1 MYRMDK
7 KVLQDSFESY
17 LITNGKYPKAS
28 ICRNWRVANGEDSV
42 ILDIAIVINDI
53 VIQAFQLFDNTIE
66 NESSQTV
73 SFTQTIDSVEVKSE
87 VLFAI
92 YDSIKDSWE
101 FKSSNSN
108 SRNKAKCFM
117 TFSTAG
123 TQFFDNTEEKIQE
136 QRLIPIVSVL
146 KDKCT
151 RICCA
156 CTIYLVLYILFY
168 LGNSNGMCSC
178 QLPLSWELLILI
190 AIILLFAVLPSLL
203 PFISTI
209 KVGGVEIN
217 FARAVFQKMKTEKVQ

>member
-1 MYRMDK
+1 MGNK
-7 KVLQDSFESY
+7 KVLQEAFEKY
-17 LITNGKYPKAS
+17 LIAEGKYPKVAIYRDWEVAS
-28 ICRNWRVANGEDSV
+28 NGCT
-42 ILDIAIVINDI
+42 ITLDIAIVINDI
-53 VIQAFQLFDNTIE
+53 VIQAFQLFDDKT
-66 NESSQTV
+66 ESESTLIKT
-73 SFTQTIDSVEVKSE
+73 FTQTIDSVEVSSE
-87 VLFAI
+87 VLFAF
-92 YDSIKDSWE
+92 YDSTKGSWE

-151 RICCA
+151 WICCA

-190 AIILLFAVLPSLL
+190 VIILLFAVLPSLL

>member
-1 MYRMDK
+1 MGNK
-7 KVLQDSFESY
+7 KVLQEAFEKY
-17 LITNGKYPKAS
+17 LIAEGKYPKVAIYRDWEVAS
-28 ICRNWRVANGEDSV
+28 NGST
-42 ILDIAIVINDI
+42 ITLDIAIVINDI
-53 VIQAFQLFDNTIE
+53 VIQAFQLFDDKT
-66 NESSQTV
+66 ESESTPIKT
-73 SFTQTIDSVEVKSE
+73 FTQTIDSVEVKSE

-168 LGNSNGMCSC
+168 LGNSNGICNC
-178 QLPLSWELLILI
+178 ELPLSWELLILI

>member
-1 MYRMDK
+1 MVDK
-7 KVLQDSFESY
+7 KELQEVFEKH
-17 LITNGKYPKAS
+17 LIEKRGYPKESIYRDWEVAS
-28 ICRNWRVANGEDSV
+28 NRVA
-42 ILDIAIVINDI
+42 ITLDIAIVINDI
-53 VIQAFQLFDNTIE
+53 VIQAFRLFNNTT
-66 NESSQTV
+66 ESESMPTMT
-73 SFTQTIDSVEVKSE
+73 FTQTIDSVEVKSE

-101 FKSSNSN
+101 FKSSNNN

-168 LGNSNGMCSC
+168 LGNSNGICNC
-178 QLPLSWELLILI
+178 ELPLSWELLILI

>member
-1 MYRMDK
+1 MVDK
-7 KVLQDSFESY
+7 KELQEAFEKH
-17 LITNGKYPKAS
+17 LIEKGGYPKESIYRDWEVAS
-28 ICRNWRVANGEDSV
+28 NRVA
-42 ILDIAIVINDI
+42 ITLDIAIVINDI

-92 YDSIKDSWE
+92 YDSIKESWE
-101 FKSSNSN
+101 FKLPNN
-108 SRNKAKCFM
+108 NPRNIAKCFM

-123 TQFFDNTEEKIQE
+123 KQFLDNAEEKIQE
-136 QRLIPIVSVL
+136 RRLIPIVSVL

-168 LGNSNGMCSC
+168 VGNSNGICNC
-178 QLPLSWELLILI
+178 ELPLSWELLILI

-203 PFISTI
+203 PFISAI
-209 KVGGVEIN
+209 RVGSVEISLV
-217 FARAVFQKMKTEKVQ
+217 REVFQNMKTKKV